1 MISDS
6 TLPLSYFGK
15 LPARGDFVRA
25 RHHVADIETIDRWVS
40 DAIRLSNT
48 LTETLN
54 TLSFSHVNT
63 SAQQVITGS
72 MIASH
77 DSSGRKYP
85 LIGFCVLY
93 LEKPKQWM
101 NYLPSKSVPIWCDID
116 GALTQ
121 VVNTPNAQATDLLS
135 QHTVLVHNSGSPQ
148 YYDFINST
156 TLYDIAAYKNCDK
169 QDIAQQIIA
178 TGLLFLPTYT
188 KGFHGLNKTLC
199 WTLGHDKDKAIGL
212 ATFWHDLIH
221 GFYQPHELHLNT
233 YFYKRNNTYQLFI
246 GFGEPDSQVLAQI
259 TDTDTTFHEDWVVM
273 DDSQWTQDYINED
286 IGLTRF
292 SQMLLR
298 EDSFLYDVR
307 QLFKTVFLAQ

>member
-1 MISDS
+1 MMSD
-6 TLPLSYFGK
+6 TQLPLSYFGK

-25 RHHVADIETIDRWVS
+25 RHNVADIENIDRWVS
-40 DAIRLSNT
+40 DAIRLSGT

-54 TLSFSHVNT
+54 TLSFSHIDT
-63 SAQQVITGS
+63 TAQQVITGS
-72 MIASH
+72 MLASH

-101 NYLPSKSVPIWCDID
+101 NYLPTKALPIWTDID
-116 GALTQ
+116 TALNQ
-121 VVNTPNAQATDLLS
+121 VVSSPSEHVTDLLS
-135 QHTVLVHNSGSPQ
+135 KHTVLIHSSSSPH

-156 TLYDIAAYKNCDK
+156 TLNDIAAYKDSDK
-169 QDIAQQIIA
+169 QAIAQQIIA

-199 WTLGHDKDKAIGL
+199 WTLGHDKDTAVGL

-233 YFYKRNNTYQLFI
+233 YFYKRQGIYQLFI
-246 GFGEPDSQVLAQI
+246 SFGQPDSHLLAQI
-259 TDTDTTFHEDWVVM
+259 TDTDTVFHEDWVM
-273 DDSQWTQDYINED
+273 IDDSQWTQEYIDED

-292 SQMLLR
+292 SHMLLR